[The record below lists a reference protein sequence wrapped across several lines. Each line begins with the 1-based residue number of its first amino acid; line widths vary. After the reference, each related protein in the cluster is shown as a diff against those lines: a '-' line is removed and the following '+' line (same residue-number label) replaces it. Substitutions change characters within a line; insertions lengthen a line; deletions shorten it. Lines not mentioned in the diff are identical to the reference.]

1 MKFFENDK
9 VQWIQSCFLF
19 VQIFYLRVPL
29 EVFMKLLERR
39 TGFHISEEELRDIS
53 VSIPPDLRI
62 CEIIEDYVVAL
73 EIHED
78 PDYFRG
84 ILYLQGDRDYYIPTY
99 DEIVELTENGCL
111 VNKKAYEDMSDFL
124 IRKVHIE
131 EKQSKSLLTELWE
144 MIVLVMANDLQAP
157 LQWFLDQIAL
167 HDNGD
172 NEDTGDAGYGGL
184 LQEAID
190 LYMTVYNSTN
200 LPCNRGYAAVDM
212 PRKNLKPGSASGDVP
227 VIMPGVRRVAKLP
240 KEAAPGIRKMS
251 FELDLDGDSDV
262 FLLET
267 Q

>member
-1 MKFFENDK
+1 MKYYEDDK

-19 VQIFYLRVPL
+19 VQTFYLRAPM
-29 EVFMKLLERR
+29 EVFIKVLERKK
-39 TGFHISEEELRDIS
+39 GFHINEDELRDIS

-78 PDYFRG
+78 PDFFRE
-84 ILYLQGDRDYYIPTY
+84 ILYLQGDKDYYIPSY
-99 DEIVELTENGCL
+99 DEIVELAENGCL
-111 VNKKAYEDMSDFL
+111 INKKAYENMSDFL

-144 MIVLVMANDLQAP
+144 MIVLAMANDLQAP
-157 LQWFLDQIAL
+157 LQWFLDQISL

-172 NEDTGDAGYGGL
+172 NDDIGDAGYGGL

-190 LYMTVYNSTN
+190 RYMTLYNSTN
-200 LPCNRGYAAVDM
+200 LPCNRGYAVVDL
-212 PRKNLKPGSASGDVP
+212 PRKDLKPGSASGDVP
-227 VIMPGVRRVAKLP
+227 VITPGGRRGAKLP

-251 FELDLDGDSDV
+251 FELDLDGDSDE